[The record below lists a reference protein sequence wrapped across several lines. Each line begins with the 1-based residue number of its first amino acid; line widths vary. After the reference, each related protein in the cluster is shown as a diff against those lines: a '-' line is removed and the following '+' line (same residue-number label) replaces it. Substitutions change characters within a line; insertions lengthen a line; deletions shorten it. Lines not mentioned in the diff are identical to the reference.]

1 MTAEEGRKTAAV
13 VDERRK
19 IAAVAEEGRK
29 TAAVVEEGRKTAA
42 VTAEEQK
49 GIVEERSKKVQQ
61 HKKACF
67 QSNSQPLD

>member
-1 MTAEEGRKTAAV
+1 MTAEEGR
-13 VDERRK
+13 
-19 IAAVAEEGRK
+19 
-29 TAAVVEEGRKTAA
+29 AAVVEEGRVAAVVEEGRAAVVEEGRAAA

-67 QSNSQPLD
+67 QTNSPPLD